1 MLPRAVLRR
10 RRPTTAV
17 TATAA
22 AVATATAAAVAL
34 RPTAACSAP
43 PPPQYASDA
52 QAGGHVDG
60 VRFVGS
66 MLHKRLQNEGRGE
79 REAASLAALSQ
90 SPRWRRFVPEYG
102 GLREADGAEPWLVME
117 NLAAGMAR
125 PAVLDLKVGT
135 RHFSPDAP
143 PKKIAKEKKKAATTT
158 IATHGLRIVGC
169 RIPAGDDGLPKW
181 AEVWGYKLGNDADA
195 GALPGALHR
204 FLGSRQRVDTALS
217 FVRQLREVFATQQE
231 YVFYGS
237 SLLLV
242 YDAALGEQ
250 APLHI
255 KMIDFG
261 HVHPW
266 APVEVPPAAGQAVA
280 GNDGYLYA
288 APAAVHLSH
297 ARTLSFSQCLSL
309 PCVLQVW
316 AGSLLG
322 DTGGGA

>member
-1 MLPRAVLRR
+1 MLPRALLRR
-10 RRPTTAV
+10 RRPAGSV
-17 TATAA
+17 AAAAAGAAAATAA
-22 AVATATAAAVAL
+22 AAAQRPRATE
-34 RPTAACSAP
+34 CSGTT
-43 PPPQYASDA
+43 PQYTDDA

-60 VRFVGS
+60 VRFVRS

-79 REAASLAALSQ
+79 REAAALAALSQ
-90 SPRWRRFVPEYG
+90 SPRWRRFVPAYG
-102 GLREADGAEPWLVME
+102 GLLDAAGAEPWLVME
-117 NLAAGMAR
+117 NLAAGMER

-169 RIPAGDDGLPKW
+169 RIPDGSSGTKW

-195 GALPGALHR
+195 AALPGALHR
-204 FLGSRQRVDTALS
+204 FLGSQQRTDTALS

-242 YDAALGEQ
+242 YDAALGKR
-250 APLHI
+250 APLRI

-266 APVEVPPAAGQAVA
+266 APAEAPPSVGRTIA
-280 GNDGYLYA
+280 GNDGYL
-288 APAAVHLSH
+288 
-297 ARTLSFSQCLSL
+297 
-309 PCVLQVW
+309 
-316 AGSLLG
+316 
-322 DTGGGA
+322 